1 MFVPGPTGQTAAGFA
16 MRTTRSL
23 RPGALR
29 KRKKFL
35 RMLTTFAMKRKNDPA
50 IPTAQVKSVTFL
62 LFFLLDGTDFKIQS
76 RSCLAL
82 MRTQRSAPKVADF
95 FRGELVKKSTQDH
108 PAKTRSRRGLEKRSA
123 IVYPVQ
129 VSNFFLSVRYETL
142 CLTRSLRIWKLDRVR
157 VH

>member
-29 KRKKFL
+29 KGKKFL
-35 RMLTTFAMKRKNDPA
+35 RMLATFAMKRKNDPA

-62 LFFLLDGTDFKIQS
+62 LFFLLDGTDLKIQS

-95 FRGELVKKSTQDH
+95 FRGELAKKSTQDH
-108 PAKTRSRRGLEKRSA
+108 PAKT
-123 IVYPVQ
+123 
-129 VSNFFLSVRYETL
+129 
-142 CLTRSLRIWKLDRVR
+142 
-157 VH
+157 

>member
-1 MFVPGPTGQTAAGFA
+1 MCAPGPTGQTAAGFA
-16 MRTTRSL
+16 TRTTRSQ

-35 RMLTTFAMKRKNDPA
+35 RMLATFAMKRKNDLA
-50 IPTAQVKSVTFL
+50 IPTA
-62 LFFLLDGTDFKIQS
+62 QS

-95 FRGELVKKSTQDH
+95 FRGELVKKSTQDR
-108 PAKTRSRRGLEKRSA
+108 PAKTRSRRGLERRSA

-129 VSNFFLSVRYETL
+129 ISSYLEIGQSQSAL
-142 CLTRSLRIWKLDRVR
+142 RSAEVLGF
-157 VH
+157 